1 MSKSAFRSRA
11 KANRAR
17 IKQAA
22 MTDVR
27 MQVYGPCSDCGMWH
41 LTSQPRG
48 EMGEGADA
56 YEPEAIYARPMADQR
71 EFFVSYAGAMTPHDR
86 EALARTERKIY
97 KNEGGGTGRW
107 QGEGKPFVRLRAN
120 DAEEAMRL
128 VAEAIGR
135 RPPGLRA
142 REAKSRE

>member
-1 MSKSAFRSRA
+1 
-11 KANRAR
+11 
-17 IKQAA
+17 
-22 MTDVR
+22 MTD
-27 MQVYGPCSDCGMWH
+27 
-41 LTSQPRG
+41 
-48 EMGEGADA
+48 E
-56 YEPEAIYARPMADQR
+56 R

-86 EALARTERKIY
+86 EALTGADLEVY